1 LRLKLARKT
10 NSLTHY
16 AKGTPSRRHR
26 AEARRTA
33 PTEGRHPVSG
43 SVSLPA
49 LGCFSPFPHGT
60 GALSVTEEYLGL
72 EGGPPIFRQD
82 FSCPA
87 LLEDQGTPLPVPGC
101 HRLWRAV
108 PDASG
113 SSPLATGLVRV
124 RSPLLAESLLLSFP
138 PATEMFQFAGFAS
151 HGYRLTVRSRFWRGV
166 APFGHPRL
174 TGRSPLPSAFR
185 SVPRPSSP
193 LGTKASTRC
202 PFRAAPAP
210 SPKHA
215 FRGQW
220 SADSGQ
226 TTSRRPLPDRARA
239 RDRCAN
245 VSPAD
250 ARASASSHTHA
261 PGPATPK
268 DGRRPDLLHGHDSLH
283 DVKRQLTGVSGR
295 WSDGHAPCRR
305 PSPPFSRPLT
315 PGNRPRSGGPGP
327 S

>member
-113 SSPLATGLVRV
+113 SSSLATGLVRV
-124 RSPLLAESLLLSFP
+124 RSPLLAESHPPAQRAERLWLLSFP

-151 HGYRLTVRSRFWRGV
+151 HGYRFTVRYPLRGGLPHSDIRGSPG
-166 APFGHPRL
+166 ARPSPRL
-174 TGRSPLPSAFR
+174 FAACHVLHRL
-185 SVPRPSSP
+185 SVPRHPP
-193 LGTKASTRC
+193 DALLVLR
-202 PFRAAPAP
+202 PRPAP
-210 SPKHA
+210 STRPQQSCGRCQKTDVRCQTA
-215 FRGQW
+215 PSLTRR
-220 SADSGQ
+220 SALLAAASG
-226 TTSRRPLPDRARA
+226 SDLPIIASCN
-239 RDRCAN
+239 RCA
-245 VSPAD
+245 S
-250 ARASASSHTHA
+250 T
-261 PGPATPK
+261 
-268 DGRRPDLLHGHDSLH
+268 
-283 DVKRQLTGVSGR
+283 
-295 WSDGHAPCRR
+295 APCRC
-305 PSPPFSRPLT
+305 SRIGLFRIPMLQVQ
-315 PGNRPRSGGPGP
+315 PRPRRTTAGPA
-327 S
+327 SRSRLASRCQQIR

>member
-1 LRLKLARKT
+1 VTVRPVQTRFRCAFASRLELATKT

-16 AKGTPSRRHR
+16 AKGTPSRRLR
-26 AEARRTA
+26 AEAPRTA
-33 PTEGRHPVSG
+33 PTVGRHPVSG

-72 EGGPPIFRQD
+72 EGGPPTFGQD
-82 FSCPA
+82 FSGPA
-87 LLEDQGTPLPVPGC
+87 LLEDHGLPLPVPGC

-113 SSPLATGLVRV
+113 SQAEATGLIRV

-138 PATEMFQFAGFAS
+138 PATEMFQFAGFAA
-151 HGYRLTVRSRFWRGV
+151 HGYGFTMSYRIKRWV
-166 APFGHPRL
+166 APFGHPRI

-202 PFRAAPAP
+202 PSCAAPAP

-215 FRGQW
+215 ASPRAEIRGQRSEDRQRCRKSW
-220 SADSGQ
+220 PLCRSSVLSDLFSGTVAQ
-226 TTSRRPLPDRARA
+226 TAA
-239 RDRCAN
+239 
-245 VSPAD
+245 PAD
-250 ARASASSHTHA
+250 ARA
-261 PGPATPK
+261 PAARIPMLQVQP
-268 DGRRPDLLHGHDSLH
+268 RPPQG
-283 DVKRQLTGVSGR
+283 
-295 WSDGHAPCRR
+295 
-305 PSPPFSRPLT
+305 
-315 PGNRPRSGGPGP
+315 
-327 S
+327 